1 MTLQILL
8 TISEIGQNLAT
19 PFNTPWSFDG
29 THIDEIAPNFETT
42 IEEIT
47 KLCNDIETHKS
58 SAIELL
64 SSKVLKD
71 AFCILTH
78 QFTHLINLVSQKG
91 IFPETWKSAK
101 VIPLFKGGDKSEVSN
116 YRPISLLP
124 LPSKIIEKVIHSRLT
139 EFYSIHN
146 ILTGN
151 QDGFRKGRSTIDTIA
166 NFTDDISVN
175 INKGEC
181 TLAAFVDFKKA
192 FDTVYHDILIQ
203 KLKYTGVQGKNL
215 DLLTN
220 YLSNRSQITFANS
233 KISSSHAISCG
244 VPKGS
249 ILGPLLFLV
258 YINDFTNVLRNTP
271 TRLYADDT
279 VVYINDVNVKLAR
292 QNLQISLNKLH
303 LWCNKNKLTINI
315 GKTKTMIFG
324 SRKYV
329 KQMHA
334 VKLDI
339 NNIQLECVHTF
350 KYLGV
355 TLDMELKYN
364 AHASTVYKLASHKVN
379 TLRLIRPYIDEQT
392 ALQIYKMKILPYIDY
407 GDIFDMSAN
416 NESLEALQK
425 VQYRAIRTCLKT
437 DIRTA
442 RIELLNR
449 AQLPLLAFRRTV
461 HLRNYMYKRSKNKK
475 YLAPKTV
482 NTRIHQAP
490 VLTVPKSDTNALDRS
505 ILVKG
510 GVEWN
515 NLDLENRNS
524 ESYDSFKRK
533 QRKWLNS
540 KIP

>member
-101 VIPLFKGGDKSEVSN
+101 VIPLFKGGDKSKVSN

-146 ILTGN
+146 ILTDN

-233 KISSSHAISCG
+233 KIASSHAISCG

-279 VVYINDVNVKLAR
+279 VVYINDVNVKLE

-407 GDIFDMSAN
+407 GDIFYMSAN